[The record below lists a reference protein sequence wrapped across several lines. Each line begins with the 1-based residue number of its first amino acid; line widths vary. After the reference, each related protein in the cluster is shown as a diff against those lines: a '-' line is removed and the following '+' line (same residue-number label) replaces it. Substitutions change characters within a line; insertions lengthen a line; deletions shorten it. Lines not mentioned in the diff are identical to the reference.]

1 MATLGTDRHIGPT
14 ARVGEAEWRRWLACL
29 PMPPLEVDAA
39 ARLVV
44 VSPHPDDEVLAC
56 GGLIAHHA
64 ARGGEVVVIAVTD
77 GEASHAGDAS
87 WPPER
92 LAVARRAE
100 RLAGLACLGVA
111 AESVHSLQ
119 LPDGGITAHR
129 ATLAE
134 RLKMALRPGDIVV
147 STWAFDGHPD
157 HDATGA
163 EARQVGTQRG
173 CSVLAAPVWMW
184 HWSAPDD
191 LRVPWQRLRGLRL
204 SPAQRE
210 AKRMALACHVT
221 QLAPRAQGLG
231 PVLDAAILARAERTQ
246 EVYLV

>member
-1 MATLGTDRHIGPT
+1 MVSLSNDRHIGPA
-14 ARVGEAEWRRWLACL
+14 ARVGETEWRRWLACL
-29 PMPPLEVDAA
+29 PMPPLEVEAS

-44 VSPHPDDEVLAC
+44 VAPHPDDEVLAC

-64 ARGGEVVVIAVTD
+64 ARGGEVTVIAVTD
-77 GEASHAGDAS
+77 GEASHSGDAS
-87 WPPER
+87 WPPEQ
-92 LAVARRAE
+92 LAAARHAE

-111 AESVHSLQ
+111 AESVHILQ
-119 LPDGGITAHR
+119 LPDGRITAHR
-129 ATLAE
+129 STLADH
-134 RLKMALRPGDIVV
+134 LNTALRPGDVVV

-163 EARQVGTQRG
+163 EVRQAGAQRG
-173 CSVLAAPVWMW
+173 CSVIAAPVWMW

-191 LRVPWQRLRGLRL
+191 PRVPWQRLRGLRL
-204 SPAQRE
+204 SPAQRQV
-210 AKRMALACHVT
+210 KRTALACHVT